1 MEAGDSL
8 TGFKQHLAF
17 SVLALQLHIL
27 LISESMGFHDSEVM
41 DDRNII

>member
-1 MEAGDSL
+1 MFQLIYSPL
-8 TGFKQHLAF
+8 MV
-17 SVLALQLHIL
+17 SLALQLHIL